1 MATGLDV
8 WQVLGYLMASL
19 PVQMGKLRPRTS
31 QGHKGLVKAGL
42 EIRRRKE
49 KDKKMNRERW
59 IDGWLEEKELG
70 RPRHSE
76 VRSGGRHKQR
86 DQKAQIGMNK
96 GESKEQGV

>member
-1 MATGLDV
+1 MDNGQFQKLGLREGELWVGGGSQSQKVHIHLTPACLQRGNFRGMGRMATGLDV

-49 KDKKMNRERW
+49 KEKKMN
-59 IDGWLEEKELG
+59 
-70 RPRHSE
+70 
-76 VRSGGRHKQR
+76 
-86 DQKAQIGMNK
+86 
-96 GESKEQGV
+96 